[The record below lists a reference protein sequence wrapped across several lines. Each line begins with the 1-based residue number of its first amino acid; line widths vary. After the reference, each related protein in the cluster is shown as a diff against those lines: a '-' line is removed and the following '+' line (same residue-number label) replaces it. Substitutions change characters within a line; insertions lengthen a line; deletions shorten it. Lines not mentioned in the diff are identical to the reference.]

1 MGWKDGDEMTYEIT
15 DQDKED
21 YEKRI
26 QHIPKVDYNSMIRL
40 IILLSFC
47 RPIKIQQH

>member
-15 DQDKED
+15 DQDKEE

-26 QHIPKVDYNSMIRL
+26 QHIPKVRQ
-40 IILLSFC
+40 IIEVLLFFNFFL
-47 RPIKIQQH
+47 